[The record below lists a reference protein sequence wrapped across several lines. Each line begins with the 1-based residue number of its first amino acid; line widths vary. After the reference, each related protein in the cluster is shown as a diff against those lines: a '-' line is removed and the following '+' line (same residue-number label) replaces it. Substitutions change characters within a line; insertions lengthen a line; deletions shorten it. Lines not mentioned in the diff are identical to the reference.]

1 MLTASRAH
9 HHSAFLGDNLC
20 SGIGESLHAAAEV
33 RQGGVLER
41 SVCVGS
47 DMDQCVWVA
56 MGCLVEAQRRAEW
69 WSVRPTNC
77 RCVCVW
83 TRARVR
89 LALTSLLSVR
99 SSGAGGMVELASPAV
114 AEFRSS
120 EHRKWFDR
128 KQKRDRKRSR
138 LAGPKMVSPGETK
151 NGPAWRDRKRSRLAR
166 PKMVPPG
173 GTENGPAWRER

>member
-77 RCVCVW
+77 RCVCVDPRSGE
-83 TRARVR
+83 TGACIAALGAQQRGGGDGRAGKPGRR
-89 LALTSLLSVR
+89 RISFERA
-99 SSGAGGMVELASPAV
+99 
-114 AEFRSS
+114 
-120 EHRKWFDR
+120 
-128 KQKRDRKRSR
+128 Q
-138 LAGPKMVSPGETK
+138 KMV
-151 NGPAWRDRKRSRLAR
+151 
-166 PKMVPPG
+166 
-173 GTENGPAWRER
+173 

>member
-77 RCVCVW
+77 RCVCVDP
-83 TRARVR
+83 
-89 LALTSLLSVR
+89 R
-99 SSGAGGMVELASPAV
+99 S
-114 AEFRSS
+114 
-120 EHRKWFDR
+120 
-128 KQKRDRKRSR
+128 
-138 LAGPKMVSPGETK
+138 GETGACIAALGAQQRGGGGWSSWQARPSQNFVRASTENGLIESK
-151 NGPAWRDRKRSRLAR
+151 NGIENDPAWRDQKWSRLAR

-173 GTENGPAWRER
+173 EIENDPAWRDRK